1 MHYDGKN
8 MCISPTVLYGST
20 LANLFFAATGVW
32 HSLAVGLPTLLH
44 AERLLHSFATCPP
57 RQTIGKAAQAQHR
70 TGTQVAHCV
79 PPDVGERGSASKR
92 HASRRWAS
100 SRPAAPQAS
109 SCRAR
114 RLVAAAQAVVAA
126 VREAACG
133 TTFRGGVRRSPGTTA
148 HARACLRSTAGAR
161 NGTERLQAPPRS
173 RSALRTQRAASAG
186 GWRSAA
192 RPGRWRRTASCKCS
206 SAREWHS
213 CPTWTHTH
221 VHTPNERQREE
232 QSDTVAKSPFHRKD
246 VGRQLAQGDLP
257 LRRVVSM
264 SQPRLRTRR
273 QSG

>member
-109 SCRAR
+109 SCHAR
-114 RLVAAAQAVVAA
+114 RLVAAAQAVVTA

-133 TTFRGGVRRSPGTTA
+133 ATFHGGCQRSPGTTA
-148 HARACLRSTAGAR
+148 RVHARLCSTAGVHS
-161 NGTERLQAPPRS
+161 GTERQQALPRS
-173 RSALRTQRAASAG
+173 RWARRTQRAVSVA
-186 GWRSAA
+186 GWRSDA
-192 RPGRWRRTASCKCS
+192 
-206 SAREWHS
+206 
-213 CPTWTHTH
+213 
-221 VHTPNERQREE
+221 
-232 QSDTVAKSPFHRKD
+232 
-246 VGRQLAQGDLP
+246 
-257 LRRVVSM
+257 LRRGWPCTAVC
-264 SQPRLRTRR
+264 
-273 QSG
+273 